1 MKEFFESYIEKTK
14 RQLQESLFNFPSDL
28 YEIKI
33 LTLLPW
39 KEEESSLGEVLK
51 RSFGKHSLRNFT
63 DSFGCR
69 LFYLFDLQVSSIEM
83 QERQK
88 SYKQTAVSFSQFET
102 P

>member
-1 MKEFFESYIEKTK
+1 MEFFESYIEKTK
-14 RQLQESLFNFPSDL
+14 RQLQESLLNFPSDL

-33 LTLLPW
+33 LTLLPCR
-39 KEEESSLGEVLK
+39 EEESSLGEMLK
-51 RSFGKHSLRNFT
+51 RSFCKQNLKDFS
-63 DSFGCR
+63 DSFGCK

-88 SYKQTAVSFSQFET
+88 SYKQTAVSFSQVET